1 MLEQLEHAVKE
12 NKQLMQDTTRKQMS
26 IHGIYDEG
34 VSMANSVRAF

>member
-26 IHGIYDEG
+26 VRRIYDEG
-34 VSMANSVRAF
+34 VLMVDGVRAF